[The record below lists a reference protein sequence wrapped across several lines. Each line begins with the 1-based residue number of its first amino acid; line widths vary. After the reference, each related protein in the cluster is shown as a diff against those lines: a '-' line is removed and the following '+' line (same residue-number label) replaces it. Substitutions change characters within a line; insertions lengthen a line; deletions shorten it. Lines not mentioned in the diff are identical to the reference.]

1 MDGEIEDCIRT
12 EYRRLVG
19 AVAVVT
25 GSTAAAEDAVQEAF
39 ARAWER
45 SRRGQTFTHLP
56 GWVATVAL
64 NHARSGHRRRQTE
77 QRALVRLTAAPAR
90 AVRPTDAV
98 AIDVA
103 VRAAIDGLAGRQREV
118 VVLHH
123 LLDLPLTEV
132 ADQLD
137 IPVGTVKSRL
147 KRARDSLALRLER
160 ERACER
166 DRERGEDMTPWTS

>member
-1 MDGEIEDCIRT
+1 VDGEIEDCIRT

-123 LLDLPLTEV
+123 LLDIDV
-132 ADQLD
+132 ATTADLLG
-137 IPVGTVKSRL
+137 VSEGTVKSAL
-147 KRARDSLALRLER
+147 HRARAHLAETLADHEEEL
-160 ERACER
+160 
-166 DRERGEDMTPWTS
+166 T